1 MTALRKM
8 PMMAPTIT
16 TAAPAIGTGT
26 ATTFSIAN
34 RLIPFC
40 IVVPTSRDCLHLFL
54 FGVLQIQQQS
64 MLKRSMMGGE
74 FRDHPPGGAVAKAT
88 FQDEAAHE
96 CRWTGNG
103 GLY

>member
-1 MTALRKM
+1 MTTFRKL
-8 PMMAPTIT
+8 PMMAPRIP
-16 TAAPAIGTGT
+16 TAAHAIGSGT

-40 IVVPTSRDCLHLFL
+40 IVIPTSRDCLHLFL

-64 MLKRSMMGGE
+64 MLQRSMMGGE

-88 FQDEAAHE
+88 FQDEAAHK
-96 CRWTGNG
+96 CRWARNG